1 MKRRSFLSAA
11 GTIGVVS
18 VAAGSTVVSSV
29 YHDITTN
36 QLLAQFD
43 DQSKQALD
51 KFISDL
57 EENSSELGL
66 ENSLARKIA
75 LPTNITKIE
84 KNKIEYKN
92 RLGSKISITTKNGNT
107 KLRLI

>member
-36 QLLAQFD
+36 QLLAEFD
-43 DQSKQALD
+43 TDSRKTLD
-51 KFISDL
+51 KFIYDL
-57 EENSSELGL
+57 EENATELGL
-66 ENSLARKIA
+66 DGTMARKIA
-75 LPTNITKIE
+75 LPTSITRNE
-84 KNKIEYKN
+84 KKKIEYKN
-92 RLGSKISITTKNGNT
+92 RLGSTISITVEDGKR
-107 KLRLI
+107 KLRIS

>member
-36 QLLAQFD
+36 QLLAEFD
-43 DQSKQALD
+43 EASRKTLD
-51 KFISDL
+51 KFIYDL

-66 ENSLARKIA
+66 ESSLARKIA
-75 LPTNITKIE
+75 LPASITKKT
-84 KNKIEYKN
+84 KNNIEYKN
-92 RLGSKISITTKNGNT
+92 RLGSTISITEKGGIR
-107 KLRLI
+107 KLRIL